1 MRSSLNPGVTILIP
15 TYNRLDMLKGC
26 LDSIKASDFSSKVS
40 VLIGD
45 NAPSDEADEIYQAMP
60 SNWKAIKHQNNLGA
74 LGNITCLLRA
84 CETRYAFFLTDD
96 DKLLTTNSIIRI
108 FEAAA
113 AMKKSGAAYS
123 YSPLPT
129 YDKNLEGQAILVR
142 KDFTSNMYV
151 HPCEIDL
158 IRQSA
163 TSAWALSRQMWDLNV
178 FPWEIWNNLLD
189 KNNGYL
195 MVGAC
200 LFASLEHGLLY
211 YKNPIIAHRHGNIT
225 YWEEFGSNKLSRRVK
240 LEGDMAK
247 AQIAILSHIPIPRN
261 TYSRLLKA
269 INQEMWRDLYNNNL
283 EGLPALI
290 LNLSQNEIVNLL
302 RIHLPVELM
311 QGIYLS
317 DALEVSRQSE
327 DIYQI
332 KNSFA
337 KIIGNFSIC
346 PQNITF

>member
-1 MRSSLNPGVTILIP
+1 
-15 TYNRLDMLKGC
+15 MLKGC
-26 LDSIKASDFSSKVS
+26 LDSIKASGFSSKVS

-45 NAPSDEADEIYQAMP
+45 NAPCDQADEIYQAMP
-60 SNWKAIKHQNNLGA
+60 SNWKAIKHRNNLGA
-74 LGNITCLLRA
+74 LGNITCLLKA

-96 DKLLTTNSIIRI
+96 DKLLTTESTTRI

-129 YDKNLEGQAILVR
+129 YDKNLEGHAQLVR
-142 KDFTSNMYV
+142 KDFTKNKYV
-151 HPCEIDL
+151 QPFEIDL

-178 FPWEIWNNLLD
+178 FPWDIWSDLLA

-200 LFASLEHGLLY
+200 LFASLKHGLLY
-211 YKNPIIAHRHGNIT
+211 YKNPIIAHRYGNIT

-240 LEGDMAK
+240 LEGDLAK
-247 AQIAILSHIPIPRN
+247 AQITALSHISIPKYI
-261 TYSRLLKA
+261 YSRLLKA
-269 INQEMWRDLYNNNL
+269 INQEMWRDLYNSP

-290 LNLSQNEIVNLL
+290 RNLSQNEIANLL
-302 RIHLPVELM
+302 HIHLPSELM

-317 DALEVSRQSE
+317 DSLEAACQLE
-327 DIYQI
+327 DIHQV
-332 KNSFA
+332 KNSLA
-337 KIIGNFSIC
+337 KIIGNLSIC
-346 PQNITF
+346 SQKNTF